1 MPVLISGVLKDA
13 TGTPV
18 QNCTIQLKACRTST
32 TVVVNTVASENPD
45 DAGRYSMDVEQGQY
59 TVTLLVEG
67 YPPSHAGVITVYDDS
82 KPGTLNDFLG
92 AMTEDDVRPE
102 ALRRFEAMVEE
113 VARQASEASR
123 NATVAGQASEQAQ
136 TSAGQAAESATAA
149 VNAVGAAEASAT
161 QAASSA
167 ASAESSAGTATT
179 KAGEASASA
188 ASADTA
194 RTAAAASAA
203 AAKTSEANA
212 DASRTAAGDSA
223 AAAAASATAAQT
235 SAARAGASET
245 AAKTS
250 ETQAASSAGDAGAS
264 ATAAAASEKAAKT
277 SETSARTSETNAAT
291 SASTAAASATAA
303 SSSASEA
310 SSHAAASDTSA
321 SLAAQSSTAAG
332 AAATRAEDAAKR
344 AEDIADVISLE
355 DASLT
360 KKGIVKLSSATDS
373 DSEALAATP
382 KAVKDVMSETQTKAP
397 LDSPAFTGTPTTP
410 TPPDDAKGLQTANAE
425 FVRKLIAALVGSV
438 PESLDTLQELADA
451 LGNDPNFATTI
462 VNKLAG
468 KQPLDDTLTA
478 LSGKS
483 VDGLIEYVGL
493 RETINRAGDAL
504 QKSQNGADIPDKKQ
518 FARTIGAV
526 TSTSV
531 TFGESGW
538 FKIATVF
545 MPQATSTAV
554 IKLYGG
560 SGYNVGSF
568 EQAAI
573 SELVLRAG
581 NGSPVGITATLWRR
595 SPAAANEIAWIN
607 TSGDSYDIYIN
618 IGRYAYGLIAQYDYT
633 SNAGV
638 ILHTSPEFSETKPA
652 NATNG
657 QTYTL
662 FNSLMKPTAS
672 DVGALPITGGRL
684 NGSLG
689 IGTDNALGGNSIV
702 FGDNDTGF
710 KWHSDGVLGIYAN
723 NAQVGYIDN
732 SGLHMLADIR
742 TTGTVRAGNV
752 KNIAL
757 TSSNNS
763 TLNAQFHL
771 WGDGNRPTVIELD
784 DDQGWHLYSQRNP
797 DGSIRFM
804 VNGEIFSTGSI
815 HAGANTIST
824 DGNIYGSLWG
834 GWLNDWIN
842 NTIIN
847 RYVQDVRLGGIE
859 YAQAWNGP
867 GFHDTPGYVITG
879 VTNGNSDELIDGV
892 HRRPLQKLIGGVWY
906 NVASI

>member
-59 TVTLLVEG
+59 TVMLLVEG

-123 NATVAGQASEQAQ
+123 NATAAGKASEQAQ

-149 VNAVGAAEASAT
+149 VNAAGAAEASAT

-223 AAAAASATAAQT
+223 TAAAASATAAQV

-250 ETQAASSAGDAGAS
+250 ETQAASSAGDASAS
-264 ATAAAASEKAAKT
+264 ATAAAASKKAAAA
-277 SETSARTSETNAAT
+277 SAAEAKTSETNAAT
-291 SASTAAASATAA
+291 SANTAAASATAA
-303 SSSASEA
+303 SSSASAA
-310 SSHAAASDTSA
+310 STHAAASDTSA

-360 KKGIVKLSSATDS
+360 KKGIVKLSSAADS
-373 DSEALAATP
+373 DSEVLAATP
-382 KAVKDVMSETQTKAP
+382 KAVKTVMGEVQTKAP

-451 LGNDPNFATTI
+451 LGNDPNFATT
-462 VNKLAG
+462 VLNKLAG

-493 RETINRAGDAL
+493 RETINRAAGAL
-504 QKSQNGADIPDKKQ
+504 QKDQNGADIPHKKQ

-560 SGYNVGSF
+560 SGFNVGSF

-618 IGRYAYGLIAQYDYT
+618 IGRYAYGLIAQYDCT

-662 FNSLMKPTAS
+662 FNSLMKPTAG
-672 DVGALPITGGRL
+672 DVEALSVSGGRL
-684 NGSLG
+684 NGPLG

-702 FGDNDTGF
+702 FGDNDTGL
-710 KWHSDGVLGIYAN
+710 KQNGDGILDIFANNQHTVRVAPGEMIVLGAI
-723 NAQVGYIDN
+723 
-732 SGLHMLADIR
+732 
-742 TTGTVRAGNV
+742 RAGNG
-752 KNIAL
+752 KKLSL
-757 TSSNNS
+757 TSTNNS
-763 TLNAQFHL
+763 ALNAGFNL
-771 WGDGNRPTVIELD
+771 WGDGGNRPTVIELG
-784 DDQGWHLYSQRNP
+784 DDQGWHLYSQRNT
-797 DGSIRFM
+797 DGSIQFV
-804 VNGEIFSTGSI
+804 VNGQVIPD
-815 HAGANTIST
+815 NY
-824 DGNIYGSLWG
+824 GNFDARYLSSGNVYTKGES
-834 GWLNDWIN
+834 D
-842 NTIIN
+842 N
-847 RYVQDVRLGGIE
+847 RYVQNIQRGAPVWPGKVDE
-859 YAQAWNGP
+859 YGPNEAPAGCFLTQAR
-867 GFHDTPGYVITG
+867 HDPTTAYG
-879 VTNGNSDELIDGV
+879 VTFAY
-892 HRRPLQKLIGGVWY
+892 RPLQMWVGNGWRTING
-906 NVASI
+906 